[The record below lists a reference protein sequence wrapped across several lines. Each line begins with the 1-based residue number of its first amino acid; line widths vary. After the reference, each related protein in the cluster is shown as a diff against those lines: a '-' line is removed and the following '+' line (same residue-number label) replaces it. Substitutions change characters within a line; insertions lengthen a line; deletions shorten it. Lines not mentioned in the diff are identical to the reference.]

1 MELVPRCGAAFPRC
15 ILRLSATAAG
25 LAARHIGRL
34 IVNSAPPLI
43 SSHHAYY
50 AVMHANNDD
59 VVAEL
64 DRLRRLRDV
73 GLKDIVND
81 ALPRGLRD
89 MTAAA
94 KRTKPFRT
102 QPLESGPLLVASID
116 NIAELLA
123 EVEGEAF
130 R

>member
-1 MELVPRCGAAFPRC
+1 MLWCMRTTLT
-15 ILRLSATAAG
+15 ID
-25 LAARHIGRL
+25 
-34 IVNSAPPLI
+34 
-43 SSHHAYY
+43 
-50 AVMHANNDD
+50 DD
-59 VVAEL
+59 VAAEL
-64 DRLRRLRDV
+64 HRLRRLRDV

-81 ALPRGLRD
+81 ALRRGLRD
-89 MTAAA
+89 ITAVA

-102 QPLESGPLLVASID
+102 QPLESGRLLVASID